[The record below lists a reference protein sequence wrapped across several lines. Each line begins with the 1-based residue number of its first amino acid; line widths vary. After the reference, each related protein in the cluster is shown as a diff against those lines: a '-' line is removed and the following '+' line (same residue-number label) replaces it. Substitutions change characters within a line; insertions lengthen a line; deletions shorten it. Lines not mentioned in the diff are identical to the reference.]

1 MREQLSSRFLHVSRR
16 GEKMHMSHRARGE
29 GSIYQRKDG
38 RWVAA
43 ISLENGKRKQIYRHT
58 KPEAVMALQ
67 LANQAKLQGTLTGTR
82 HETVEVFL
90 RDWLQYRIQP
100 RVRERTYLT
109 YHDIVT
115 KHIFPTLG
123 HVKLQQLT
131 PLHVQKLYQ
140 LKLHEGYSPQTIHQL
155 HKLLRHALND
165 AVQLNHLFRNVC
177 QVVQVPRTQ
186 EAHPLTAQ
194 QARQFLAAAQGD
206 PFEALYVLALTT
218 GMRQG
223 ELLALAR
230 ADLDL
235 SVGKLQVRRALNRVP
250 HKGIVM
256 AELKSKSSRRCIQ
269 LTPLAIDALKRH
281 RLRQEEARWT
291 ASTAWLDQDL
301 VFCNPQGK
309 PLHAGNLLHRSFHP
323 LLTRAGIPRIRFHDL
338 RHSTATLLLT
348 LGVRV
353 RFLQKGQEK
362 SRIERKEGTEQQRR
376 AGADESRI

>member
-1 MREQLSSRFLHVSRR
+1 
-16 GEKMHMSHRARGE
+16 MHMSHRARGE

-43 ISLENGKRKQIYRHT
+43 ISLENGKRKQIYRRT

-67 LANQAKLQGTLTGTR
+67 LANQAKLQGTLTSTR
-82 HETVEVFL
+82 DETVEVFL

-100 RVRERTYLT
+100 KVRERTYLT
-109 YHDIVT
+109 YQDIVT
-115 KHIFPTLG
+115 KHVFPTLG
-123 HVKLQQLT
+123 HVKLQRLT

-140 LKLHEGYSPQTIHQL
+140 LKQQEGYSPQTIHQL

-165 AVQLNHLFRNVC
+165 AVQLNHLLRNVC
-177 QVVQVPRTQ
+177 QVVEVPRVPRTQ

-194 QARQFLAAAQGD
+194 QARHFLAAAQGD
-206 PFEALYVLALTT
+206 PFEALYVVALTT

-223 ELLALAR
+223 ELLALAW

-235 SVGKLQVRRALNRVP
+235 TVGKLQVRRALNRVP
-250 HKGIVM
+250 HKGIAM
-256 AELKSKSSRRCIQ
+256 AELKSRSSRRCIQ
-269 LTPLAIDALKRH
+269 LTPLAINALKGH
-281 RLRQEEARWT
+281 RLRQEEARLT
-291 ASTAWLDQDL
+291 AGTAWLDQNL

-323 LLTRAGIPRIRFHDL
+323 LLTRAGIPQIRFHDL

-348 LGVRV
+348 LGVHPKV
-353 RFLQKGQEK
+353 VQELLGHSQIGVTLDTYSHILPPLQEEAMQCFSAFLT
-362 SRIERKEGTEQQRR
+362 SPDALR
-376 AGADESRI
+376 